1 MADPS
6 SYRPRP
12 GEIPDS
18 PGVYRFRDEH
28 RRVIYVGKA
37 KSLRQRLA
45 NYFQDLA
52 NLHPRTRTMVTT
64 AASVEWTVVSTEVE
78 ALQLEYSW
86 IKEYDPRFNVKY
98 RDDKSYPY
106 LAVTMNEEFP
116 RVQVMR
122 GHKKKGVRYFG
133 PYGHAWAIRDTVDL
147 LLRVFPV
154 RTCSA
159 GVFKNAARTGRP
171 CLLGYIGKCSA
182 PCVERI
188 SAEDHQELA
197 EEFCDFMAGRTGTYL
212 RRLERKMGEAAED
225 MEYERAARLR
235 DDIGA
240 LRKAMEKS
248 AVVLADA
255 TDADLIAVAED
266 ELEAAVQIFHVRGG
280 RVRGQRGWVTDKVE
294 EITTGALVEHAL
306 QQLYGEETGDA
317 VPKEV
322 LVPALPDPVEPV
334 QEWLADRRGS
344 GVSLRIP
351 QRGDKKALMETVQ
364 RNAQQALVL
373 HKTKRASDLTTRSRA
388 LEEIAD
394 ALDLDSAPLRIECY
408 DISHLQGDDVVASMV
423 VFEDGLARKSE
434 YRRFQIKGFRGQ
446 DDVRSMHEVITRRF
460 RRYLAEKERTG
471 EWADG
476 EDPGEGTPRA
486 DGRDRVLSATP
497 GSPAAPGGEA
507 DSSHQSAP
515 AHQPAP
521 GHAATSGQEA
531 ALGRDAAPGQEAAP
545 SHEAAPG
552 REAAPGDEATP
563 GQEAA
568 PGHHAAPGHQA
579 APSQEAAPDHQ
590 AAAPGHG
597 AADDL
602 ALADGSGLKDED
614 GRPKRF
620 AYPPQLV
627 VVDGGQP
634 QVAAAQ
640 RALDELG
647 IDDIAVCGL
656 AKRLEEVWL
665 PGEDDP
671 VVLPRTSE
679 GLYLLQRVRD
689 EAHRFA
695 ITYQRTKRA
704 KRFRSSPLDDVPG
717 LGETRKQALIKHF
730 GSVKKLRSATIDQI
744 CEVPGIG
751 RKTAETVAVALARSA
766 PATPAVNTATGEIM
780 DDEDGAPETTA
791 DAPGEPVSAGTPDE
805 RRGQER

>member
-6 SYRPRP
+6 SYRPKP
-12 GEIPDS
+12 GQIPDS

-52 NLHPRTRTMVTT
+52 GLHPRTRTMVTT

-116 RVQVMR
+116 RAQVMR

-133 PYGHAWAIRDTVDL
+133 PYAHAWAIRDTVDL

-182 PCVERI
+182 PCVGRI
-188 SAEDHQELA
+188 SPDDHWELA
-197 EEFCDFMAGRTGTYL
+197 DEFCDFMTGRTGTYL
-212 RRLERKMGEAAED
+212 RRLEKQMTEAAEE

-240 LRKAMEKS
+240 LKKAMEKN

-322 LVPALPDPVEPV
+322 LVPALPDPLEPV
-334 QEWLADRRGS
+334 QEWLTARRGS
-344 GVSLRIP
+344 NVSLRIP
-351 QRGDKKALMETVQ
+351 QRGDKRALMETVE
-364 RNAQQALVL
+364 RNAQQGLAL

-394 ALDLDSAPLRIECY
+394 ALELDSAPLRIECY
-408 DISHLQGDDVVASMV
+408 DVSHLQGDDVVASMV

-434 YRRFQIKGFRGQ
+434 YRRFQIRGFEGQ

-460 RRYLAEKERTG
+460 RRHLADKERTG
-471 EWADG
+471 EWTDGDTDAVSGSADELPATAADG
-476 EDPGEGTPRA
+476 PVAGNLTED
-486 DGRDRVLSATP
+486 
-497 GSPAAPGGEA
+497 
-507 DSSHQSAP
+507 
-515 AHQPAP
+515 
-521 GHAATSGQEA
+521 
-531 ALGRDAAPGQEAAP
+531 
-545 SHEAAPG
+545 
-552 REAAPGDEATP
+552 
-563 GQEAA
+563 
-568 PGHHAAPGHQA
+568 
-579 APSQEAAPDHQ
+579 
-590 AAAPGHG
+590 
-597 AADDL
+597 
-602 ALADGSGLKDED
+602 D

-634 QVAAAQ
+634 QVAAAK

-665 PGEDDP
+665 PDDDDP
-671 VVLPRTSE
+671 VILPRSSE

-704 KRFRSSPLDDVPG
+704 KRFRAGPLDDVPG
-717 LGETRKQALIKHF
+717 LGETRKQALVKHF
-730 GSVKKLRSATIDQI
+730 GSMKRLRSATIDQI

-751 RKTAETVAVALARSA
+751 RKTAETIAAAFARAA
-766 PATPAVNTATGEIM
+766 PPAPAVNTATGEIM
-780 DDEDGAPETTA
+780 DEEEPDTTA
-791 DAPGEPVSAGTPDE
+791 GSPGEPVTAGAPED
-805 RRGQER
+805 RRGQET

>member
-6 SYRPRP
+6 SYRPKP

-52 NLHPRTRTMVTT
+52 GLHPRTRSMVTT

-106 LAVTMNEEFP
+106 LAVTMNEEYP

-133 PYGHAWAIRDTVDL
+133 PYAHAWAIRDTVDL

-182 PCVERI
+182 PCVDRV
-188 SAEDHQELA
+188 SAEEHRELA
-197 EEFCDFMAGRTGTYL
+197 EEFCDFMTGRTNTYI
-212 RRLERKMGEAAED
+212 RRLEKQMAEAADD

-240 LRKAMEKS
+240 LKKAMEKS

-334 QEWLADRRGS
+334 QEWLAGRRGS

-434 YRRFQIKGFRGQ
+434 YRRFQIKGFAGQ

-460 RRYLAEKERTG
+460 RRYLAEKEKTG
-471 EWADG
+471 EWTDG
-476 EDPGEGTPRA
+476 ESAEALEIDRHGEIVGTGPTE
-486 DGRDRVLSATP
+486 D
-497 GSPAAPGGEA
+497 
-507 DSSHQSAP
+507 
-515 AHQPAP
+515 
-521 GHAATSGQEA
+521 
-531 ALGRDAAPGQEAAP
+531 
-545 SHEAAPG
+545 
-552 REAAPGDEATP
+552 
-563 GQEAA
+563 
-568 PGHHAAPGHQA
+568 
-579 APSQEAAPDHQ
+579 
-590 AAAPGHG
+590 
-597 AADDL
+597 
-602 ALADGSGLKDED
+602 D
-614 GRPKRF
+614 GRPKKF

-627 VVDGGQP
+627 VVDGGAP
-634 QVAAAQ
+634 QVAAAR
-640 RALDELG
+640 RAMDELG
-647 IDDIAVCGL
+647 VDDIAVCGL

-665 PGEDDP
+665 PGDDDP

-695 ITYQRTKRA
+695 ISYQRTKRS

-717 LGETRKQALIKHF
+717 LGDTRKQALLKHF
-730 GSVKKLRSATIDQI
+730 GSLKKLRSATIDQI

-751 RKTAETVAVALARSA
+751 RKTAETIAVALAGSA
-766 PATPAVNTATGEIM
+766 PAAPAVNTATGEIM
-780 DDEDGAPETTA
+780 EEEPGTMGSS
-791 DAPGEPVSAGTPDE
+791 GEPVTTGAPDE
-805 RRGQER
+805 RRGQET

>member
-6 SYRPRP
+6 SYRPSP
-12 GEIPDS
+12 GQIPDS
-18 PGVYRFRDEH
+18 PGVYKFRDEH

-52 NLHPRTRTMVTT
+52 GLHPRTRTMVTT

-86 IKEYDPRFNVKY
+86 IKEFDPRFNVKY

-106 LAVTMNEEFP
+106 LAVTMNEQYP

-133 PYGHAWAIRDTVDL
+133 PYAHAWAIRDTVDL

-188 SAEDHQELA
+188 SAEDHRELA
-197 EEFCDFMAGRTGTYL
+197 DEFSDFMAGRTGTYI
-212 RRLERKMGEAAED
+212 RRLEKRMTDAAED

-235 DDIGA
+235 DDIEA
-240 LRKAMEKS
+240 LKKAMEKN

-294 EITTGALVEHAL
+294 AVTTGDLVEHAL
-306 QQLYGEETGDA
+306 QQLYGEESGDS

-322 LVPALPDPVEPV
+322 LVPALPDPVGPV
-334 QEWLADRRGS
+334 QEWLTGRRGA

-351 QRGDKKALMETVQ
+351 QRGDKKALMETVA
-364 RNAQQALVL
+364 RNAQQSLVL
-373 HKTKRASDLTTRSRA
+373 HKTRRASDLTTRSRA
-388 LEEIAD
+388 LEEIAE

-434 YRRFQIKGFRGQ
+434 YRRFQIKGRVGDTQVWHGEGQ
-446 DDVRSMHEVITRRF
+446 DDVRSMHEVIARRF
-460 RRYLAEKERTG
+460 RRYLAEKEKTG
-471 EWADG
+471 EWVE
-476 EDPGEGTPRA
+476 EDETAGTDQNA
-486 DGRDRVLSATP
+486 FT
-497 GSPAAPGGEA
+497 E
-507 DSSHQSAP
+507 
-515 AHQPAP
+515 
-521 GHAATSGQEA
+521 
-531 ALGRDAAPGQEAAP
+531 
-545 SHEAAPG
+545 
-552 REAAPGDEATP
+552 
-563 GQEAA
+563 
-568 PGHHAAPGHQA
+568 
-579 APSQEAAPDHQ
+579 
-590 AAAPGHG
+590 
-597 AADDL
+597 
-602 ALADGSGLKDED
+602 ED

-634 QVAAAQ
+634 QVAAAR

-656 AKRLEEVWL
+656 AKRLEEVWV

-671 VVLPRTSE
+671 VVLPRSSE

-695 ITYQRTKRA
+695 ITYQRAKRA
-704 KRFRSSPLDDVPG
+704 KRFRASPLDDVPG
-717 LGETRKQALIKHF
+717 LGDARKQALLKHF
-730 GSVKKLRSATIDQI
+730 GSLKKLRSATIDQI

-751 RKTAETVAVALARSA
+751 RKTAETIAVALAEAA
-766 PATPAVNTATGEIM
+766 PAAPAVNTATGEIM
-780 DDEDGAPETTA
+780 EEEEPGTTA
-791 DAPGEPVSAGTPDE
+791 DPSGEPVAAGAPDR
-805 RRGQER
+805 RRGQET

>member
-12 GEIPDS
+12 GDVPDS

-45 NYFQDLA
+45 NYFQDLV

-106 LAVTMNEEFP
+106 LAVTMNEQFP

-133 PYGHAWAIRDTVDL
+133 PYAHAWAIRDTVDL

-171 CLLGYIGKCSA
+171 CLLGYIDKCSA
-182 PCVERI
+182 PCVGRI
-188 SAEDHQELA
+188 TPEDHRELA

-212 RRLERKMGEAAED
+212 RRLEKQMMEAAEE

-240 LRKAMEKS
+240 LKKAMEKN

-294 EITTGALVEHAL
+294 DVTTGALVEHAL
-306 QQLYGEETGDA
+306 QQLYGEESGDA

-322 LVPALPDPVEPV
+322 LVPALPEPVEPV
-334 QEWLADRRGS
+334 QEWLTGRRGAN
-344 GVSLRIP
+344 VSLRIP

-364 RNAQQALVL
+364 RNAQQSLAL
-373 HKTKRASDLTTRSRA
+373 HKTRRASDLTTRSRA
-388 LEEIAD
+388 LEEIAE
-394 ALDLDSAPLRIECY
+394 ALGLDSAPLRIECY

-423 VFEDGLARKSE
+423 VFEDGLQRKSE
-434 YRRFQIKGFRGQ
+434 YRRFQIKGFAGQ
-446 DDVRSMHEVITRRF
+446 DDVRSMHEVISRRF

-471 EWADG
+471 EWTDG
-476 EDPGEGTPRA
+476 TGTEGT
-486 DGRDRVLSATP
+486 
-497 GSPAAPGGEA
+497 GGEA
-507 DSSHQSAP
+507 DGTP
-515 AHQPAP
+515 ADADTQAI
-521 GHAATSGQEA
+521 TEA
-531 ALGRDAAPGQEAAP
+531 I
-545 SHEAAPG
+545 
-552 REAAPGDEATP
+552 
-563 GQEAA
+563 
-568 PGHHAAPGHQA
+568 
-579 APSQEAAPDHQ
+579 PDT
-590 AAAPGHG
+590 
-597 AADDL
+597 
-602 ALADGSGLKDED
+602 LKDDD
-614 GRPKRF
+614 GRPRKF

-656 AKRLEEVWL
+656 AKRLEEVWV

-704 KRFRSSPLDDVPG
+704 KRFRAGPLDDVPG

-730 GSVKKLRSATIDQI
+730 GSVKKLRSATIEQI
-744 CEVPGIG
+744 QEVPRIG
-751 RKTAETVAVALARSA
+751 RKTAETIAVALAQAA
-766 PATPAVNTATGEIM
+766 PAAPAVNTATGEIIE
-780 DDEDGAPETTA
+780 DEEPDTTGGSS
-791 DAPGEPVSAGTPDE
+791 GEPVTAGAPDE
-805 RRGQER
+805 RRGQEP